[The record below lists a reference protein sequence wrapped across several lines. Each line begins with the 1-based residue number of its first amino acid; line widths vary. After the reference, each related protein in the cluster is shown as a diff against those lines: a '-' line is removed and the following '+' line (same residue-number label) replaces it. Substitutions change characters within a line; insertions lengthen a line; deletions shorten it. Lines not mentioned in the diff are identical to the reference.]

1 MFMAFPNAFGDLSG
15 SAGRLPVSS
24 HSPHAEE
31 VVRRAWEELRSLRN
45 QRAEIMKRIGT
56 VRQTILG
63 LASLFEGSMTDDEL
77 LDLNGRKAHGR
88 QTGFTKAIR
97 IVLMQSPTPLRASE
111 VRDRLDTHGISLI
124 HHKGPLASVTTVL
137 NRLVQYGEAQV
148 VQRNDGKRA
157 WIWVKQ
163 AGNGEIEHDSVA

>member
-1 MFMAFPNAFGDLSG
+1 MAFQNAVGDIS
-15 SAGRLPVSS
+15 SASFPLS
-24 HSPHAEE
+24 HSQHAEE
-31 VVRRAWEELRSLRN
+31 VVKRAWEELRSLRR
-45 QRAEIMKRIGT
+45 QRADIMKRIGT

-63 LASLFEGSMTDDEL
+63 LATLFEGSMSDDEL
-77 LDLNGRKAHGR
+77 LDLNGRKANGR

-97 IVLMQSPTPLRASE
+97 IVLMQSPKALRAAE
-111 VRDRLDTHGISLI
+111 VRDLLEAHGVSLL

-148 VQRNDGKRA
+148 LQRADGKRV

-163 AGNGEIEHDSVA
+163 IADSDKELVA

>member
-1 MFMAFPNAFGDLSG
+1 MAFQNAVGNIS
-15 SAGRLPVSS
+15 SASFPLSS

-31 VVRRAWEELRSLRN
+31 VVKRAWEELRSLRR
-45 QRAEIMKRIGT
+45 QRADIMKRIGT

-63 LASLFEGSMTDDEL
+63 LATLFEGSMSDDEL
-77 LDLNGRKAHGR
+77 LDLNGRKANGR

-97 IVLMQSPTPLRASE
+97 IVLMQSPKPLRAGE
-111 VRDRLDTHGISLI
+111 VRDLLESQGVSLL

-148 VQRNDGKRA
+148 LQRPDGKRA

-163 AGNGEIEHDSVA
+163 MTDSDQGSDA

>member
-1 MFMAFPNAFGDLSG
+1 MSMGFSNAIGDLSG
-15 SAGRLPVSS
+15 APSRFPVPS

-31 VVRRAWEELRSLRN
+31 VVKRAWEELRSLRQ
-45 QRAEIMKRIGT
+45 QRSEIMRRIGT

-97 IVLMQSPTPLRASE
+97 IVLMQSPTALRASE
-111 VRDRLDTHGISLI
+111 VRDRLDSQGISLM

-137 NRLVQYGEAQV
+137 N
-148 VQRNDGKRA
+148 
-157 WIWVKQ
+157 
-163 AGNGEIEHDSVA
+163 

>member
-1 MFMAFPNAFGDLSG
+1 
-15 SAGRLPVSS
+15 VK
-24 HSPHAEE
+24 
-31 VVRRAWEELRSLRN
+31 RAWQELRALRQ
-45 QRAEIMKRIGT
+45 QRTEIMRRIGT

-63 LASLFEGSMTDDEL
+63 LATLFEGAMSEDEL

-97 IVLMQSPTPLRASE
+97 VVLMQSPGALRASE
-111 VRDRLDTHGISLI
+111 VRDRIASQGISME

-148 VQRNDGKRA
+148 VQRADGKRA

-163 AGNGEIEHDSVA
+163 VEGEPAA

>member
-1 MFMAFPNAFGDLSG
+1 MALHNALGELPGANGRFPVPA
-15 SAGRLPVSS
+15 
-24 HSPHAEE
+24 HSQHAEE
-31 VVRRAWEELRSLRN
+31 VVKRAWEELRSLRQ

-63 LASLFEGSMTDDEL
+63 LATLFEGSMSDDEL
-77 LDLNGRKAHGR
+77 LDLNGRKANGR

-97 IVLMQSPTPLRASE
+97 IVLMQSLTPLRASE
-111 VRDRLDTHGISLI
+111 VRDRLEAHGISML

-157 WIWVKQ
+157 WLWVKQ
-163 AGNGEIEHDSVA
+163 ASEMEDHPAA

>member
-1 MFMAFPNAFGDLSG
+1 MALQNALGEFTGAPSRFPV
-15 SAGRLPVSS
+15 PS

-31 VVRRAWEELRSLRN
+31 VVRRAWEELRSLRQ

-63 LASLFEGSMTDDEL
+63 LATLFEGSMSDDEL
-77 LDLNGRKAHGR
+77 LDLNGRKSHGR

-97 IVLMQSPTPLRASE
+97 IVLMQSLTPLRASE
-111 VRDRLDTHGISLI
+111 VRDRLDAHGISLV

-148 VQRNDGKRA
+148 LQRSDGKRA
-157 WIWVKQ
+157 WVWVKQ
-163 AGNGEIEHDSVA
+163 AGNGEMEEHSAA